1 MKKIITILF
10 SGLIVMISC
19 KSKVLER
26 NVAINEKAEVNY
38 IPYYL
43 KVNEADSL
51 FLVGDYRKSHHI
63 LDSLFKKFEP
73 LNLSFCNE
81 YFTYLRTK
89 LLLNDFDKIDIVLKK
104 AISDYGLNV
113 ELYLKDSL
121 NAIAVKKANFS
132 KQDLNGFYDNYV
144 KSLNLEY
151 RYAIEKMIEN
161 DQRV

>member
-73 LNLSFCNE
+73 LNQESYKE
-81 YFTYLRTK
+81 YFIYLTNK
-89 LLLNDFDKIDIVLKK
+89 LVLNDFDKIDLILKK
-104 AISDYGLNV
+104 AIQVFGL
-113 ELYLKDSL
+113 
-121 NAIAVKKANFS
+121 
-132 KQDLNGFYDNYV
+132 
-144 KSLNLEY
+144 
-151 RYAIEKMIEN
+151 
-161 DQRV
+161 